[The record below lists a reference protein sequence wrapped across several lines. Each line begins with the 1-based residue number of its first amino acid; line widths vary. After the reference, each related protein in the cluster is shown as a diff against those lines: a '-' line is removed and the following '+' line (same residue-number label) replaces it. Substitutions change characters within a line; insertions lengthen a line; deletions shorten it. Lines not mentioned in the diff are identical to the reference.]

1 MDPLSLVALAS
12 TTFKGLQVLVS
23 KGAEIEHV
31 AQKLGHWYTLV
42 SDINQA
48 EQEAE
53 KPPLFKKMFDGSSV
67 EEQALN
73 AVIAKK
79 KIEEQEKQIRE
90 LITWVYGVETYKEM
104 IQMRRDIRAKRE
116 RMIYKQRRR
125 QRFMLDMSAIIM
137 GLVVAGGIVH
147 FTLGLIQ
154 SLRARNA

>member
-1 MDPLSLVALAS
+1 MDPLSLVAMAS

-23 KGAEIEHV
+23 KGAEIERV

-79 KIEEQEKQIRE
+79 KIEEQERQIRE
-90 LITWVYGVETYKEM
+90 LITWAYGVETYKEM
-104 IQMRRDIRAKRE
+104 IQMRRDIKAKRE
-116 RMIYKQRRR
+116 RMIYRQRRR

-137 GLVVAGGIVH
+137 GLMVAGGIVH
-147 FTLGLIQ
+147 FTLALIQ
-154 SLRARNA
+154 SLRSA

>member
-1 MDPLSLVALAS
+1 MDPLSLVAMAS

-48 EQEAE
+48 EREAE
-53 KPPLFKKMFDGSSV
+53 NPPLFKKMFDGSSV

-79 KIEEQEKQIRE
+79 KIEEQEKQVRE
-90 LITWVYGVETYKEM
+90 LITWAYGVETYREM
-104 IQMRRDIRAKRE
+104 MQMRKEIRAKRE

-125 QRFMLDMSAIIM
+125 QRFMLDVSAVIM
-137 GLVVAGGIVH
+137 GLIAAGGIVY
-147 FTLGLIQ
+147 FTVDLIQ
-154 SLRARNA
+154 SLRSA

>member
-1 MDPLSLVALAS
+1 MDPLSLVAMAS

-48 EQEAE
+48 EREAE
-53 KPPLFKKMFDGSSV
+53 NPPLFKKMFDGSSV

-79 KIEEQEKQIRE
+79 KIEEQEKQVRE
-90 LITWVYGVETYKEM
+90 LITWAYGVETYREM
-104 IQMRRDIRAKRE
+104 IHMRKEIRAKRE

-125 QRFMLDMSAIIM
+125 QRVMLDMSAVIM
-137 GLVVAGGIVH
+137 GLIAVGGIVY
-147 FTLGLIQ
+147 FTVDLIQ
-154 SLRARNA
+154 SLRSV

>member
-1 MDPLSLVALAS
+1 MDPLSLVAMAS
-12 TTFKGLQVLVS
+12 TTFKGLQILVS

-48 EQEAE
+48 EKEAE
-53 KPPLFKKMFDGSSV
+53 SPPLFKKMFDGSSV

-79 KIEEQEKQIRE
+79 KIEEQEKQVRE
-90 LITWVYGVETYKEM
+90 LITWAYGVETYREM
-104 IQMRRDIRAKRE
+104 IQMRKEIRAKRE

-125 QRFMLDMSAIIM
+125 QRLMLDVSAVVM
-137 GLVVAGGIVH
+137 GLIVAGGIIY
-147 FTLGLIQ
+147 FTIDLVQ
-154 SLRARNA
+154 SLRSA

>member
-1 MDPLSLVALAS
+1 MDPLSLVAMAS

-48 EQEAE
+48 EREAE
-53 KPPLFKKMFDGSSV
+53 NPPLFKKMFDGASV

-79 KIEEQEKQIRE
+79 KIEEQEKQVRE
-90 LITWVYGVETYKEM
+90 LITWAYGVETYKEM
-104 IQMRRDIRAKRE
+104 MQMRRDIKAKRE
-116 RMIYKQRRR
+116 RMIYRQRRR
-125 QRFMLDMSAIIM
+125 QQRMLDISAVILGIIVS
-137 GLVVAGGIVH
+137 GFVVWTT
-147 FTLGLIQ
+147 FSFIQ
-154 SLRARNA
+154 NLRSG

>member
-1 MDPLSLVALAS
+1 VDPLSLVAMAS

-48 EQEAE
+48 EREAE
-53 KPPLFKKMFDGSSV
+53 NPPLFKKMFDGSSV

-79 KIEEQEKQIRE
+79 KIEEQNRQIRE
-90 LITWVYGVETYKEM
+90 LIMYAYGEETYREM
-104 IQMRRDIRAKRE
+104 LQMRKDIRAKRE
-116 RMIYKQRRR
+116 KMIYKQRRR
-125 QRFMLDMSAIIM
+125 QRRMLDVSA
-137 GLVVAGGIVH
+137 LVMALIFSGGVIY
-147 FTLGLIQ
+147 FTATLIQ
-154 SLRARNA
+154 SLRSA

>member
-1 MDPLSLVALAS
+1 MDPLSLVAMAS

-48 EQEAE
+48 EREAE
-53 KPPLFKKMFDGSSV
+53 KPPLFKKMFDGASV

-79 KIEEQEKQIRE
+79 KIEEQEKQVRE
-90 LITWVYGVETYKEM
+90 LITWAYGVETYKEM
-104 IQMRRDIRAKRE
+104 MQMRREIRAKRE
-116 RMIYKQRRR
+116 RIIYKQRRR
-125 QRFMLDMSAIIM
+125 QQFMLDVSAVVM
-137 GLVVAGGIVH
+137 GFIVAGGIVY
-147 FTLGLIQ
+147 FTINLIQ
-154 SLRARNA
+154 SLRSA

>member
-1 MDPLSLVALAS
+1 MDPLSLVAMAS
-12 TTFKGLQVLVS
+12 TTFKGLQVLVN

-48 EQEAE
+48 EREAE
-53 KPPLFKKMFDGSSV
+53 NPPLFKKMFDGSSV

-79 KIEEQEKQIRE
+79 KIEEQEKQVRE
-90 LITWVYGVETYKEM
+90 LITWAYGVETYREM
-104 IQMRRDIRAKRE
+104 IHMRKEIRAKRE

-125 QRFMLDMSAIIM
+125 QRVMLDMSAVIM
-137 GLVVAGGIVH
+137 GLIVAGLIVY
-147 FTLGLIQ
+147 FTVDLIQ
-154 SLRARNA
+154 SLRIA